1 MSLSADARHVARR
14 NLWLAI
20 LDVQNPNA
28 PEESPPPGGYRAQS
42 PNETRSVEIT
52 SAPTIVVGGEPTTAQ
67 TVLDAPAAAGGAP
80 VQVTSSD
87 PATIPAP
94 DSIVVPAGS
103 TSKSAALPTLP
114 VAASTPVIVSATRNG
129 VTRSATVTVQ
139 PPPVT
144 IASLVIAPASLIGTN
159 PATGTVTLSG
169 AAPAGGVEVELLSS
183 QPTIAT
189 VPSALS
195 IPAGATSGTFVIT
208 TSRVSAAQP
217 VNITAA
223 HATTEKVSTLT
234 VLPPSGNYVS
244 SISLAPSFIVGG
256 TSALGTVTL
265 AMPSDHTSDVALTS
279 SNAALLSV
287 PAKATVRNN
296 DLAAI
301 FPVATSSVT
310 APTAVTVTAS
320 FGGVVQQAKVI
331 VSPANAVTLASFTIT
346 PARVSGGNSATGI
359 VTLTGPA
366 PAGGAAVA
374 ITSRRRNMVI
384 VPATVMVQEGTT
396 NAAFVIATDVVHGKK
411 EKSTEIDASYNGVT
425 ATATIAIAPR
435 ASASTTAS
443 RHLAQ
448 CASLALVPCLMRSAL
463 DTVSET
469 STSFEKSYSLYSP
482 ELNLFAET
490 VASQTTNPS
499 IAYEYVWFAGQPLAQ
514 IETSTGAVHWYF
526 TDHLGTPILQT
537 DINAREMWRPEYEPY
552 GIVFAFRRGEAKHQP
567 LRFPGQENDPS
578 SEVTYN
584 VFRWYRSGWGR
595 YTQADRYISV
605 NAWEPNPFAYAREN
619 PVGRTDPL
627 GLFSIDRSCDCTGRN
642 WNVPRIIDK
651 ACRYRLAPKC
661 QDVLGKHNF
670 VPLDRAGRGRTENL
684 RKCLDRRCGPDSVG
698 TGPTIYCSP
707 ARDNCGY
714 TNPSGTGI
722 WLYDGPDDCPRW
734 SFNQARGTK
743 EGFRDYSQTLFHEMI
758 HTCGLGVP
766 MQGGEFPAM
775 LTVTEV
781 CTGAAR

>member
-1 MSLSADARHVARR
+1 LSLSADARHVARR

-256 TSALGTVTL
+256 TSALGTVSL
-265 AMPSDHTSDVALTS
+265 AMPSDHTSDVELTS

-296 DLAAI
+296 DIAAS

-310 APTAVTVTAS
+310 VPMAVTVTAS
-320 FGGVVQQAKVI
+320 FGGVVQQARVI
-331 VSPANAVTLASFTIT
+331 VAPANAVTLASFTIT
-346 PARVSGGNSATGI
+346 PARVTGGDSATGI
-359 VTLTGPA
+359 VTLTA
-366 PAGGAAVA
+366 AASAGGAPV
-374 ITSRRRNMVI
+374 TVSSRRRNMVI
-384 VPATVMVQEGTT
+384 VPPTVTVPEGATS
-396 NAAFVIATDVVHGKK
+396 AAFAIATEVVHGKK
-411 EKSTEIDASYNGVT
+411 DKSTELDAFYNGVT
-425 ATATIAIAPR
+425 VSATIAIAPQTSAATSSR
-435 ASASTTAS
+435 AVAE
-443 RHLAQ
+443 
-448 CASLALVPCLMRSAL
+448 CASLALAPCLTRSAL
-463 DTVSET
+463 HAVSVLGT
-469 STSFEKSYSLYSP
+469 SVEKSYSLYSP
-482 ELNLFAET
+482 EMNLFAET
-490 VASQTTNPS
+490 VASQTANPS
-499 IAYEYVWFAGQPLAQ
+499 IAFEYVWFSEQPLAQ
-514 IETSTGAVHWYF
+514 IETSTGAIHWYF
-526 TDHLGTPILQT
+526 NDHLGTPILQT
-537 DINAREMWRPEYEPY
+537 DTDARVIWRPEYEPY
-552 GIVFAFRRGEAKHQP
+552 GAVFAFRRGEAKRQP
-567 LRFPGQENDPS
+567 LRFPGQEADPS
-578 SEVTYN
+578 SDIAHN
-584 VFRWYRSGWGR
+584 IFRWYRSGFGR
-595 YTQADRYISV
+595 YTQADPYLRPSST
-605 NAWEPNPFAYAREN
+605 EPNQYAYALAN
-619 PVGRTDPL
+619 PNRFKDSF
-627 GLFSIDRSCDCTGRN
+627 GLFAIHGSCDCGRRTN
-642 WNVPRIIDK
+642 IYK
-651 ACRYRLAPKC
+651 AAATACSYLRQPACSALLQRLT
-661 QDVLGKHNF
+661 LGNHER
-670 VPLDRAGRGRTENL
+670 LD
-684 RKCLDRRCGPDSVG
+684 KCLSQRCSGDSVMIECVDVRIG
-698 TGPTIYCSP
+698 TDVQDEG
-707 ARDNCGY
+707 AWCGSY
-714 TNPSGTGI
+714 SKNLSRMYLFFPGSS
-722 WLYDGPDDCPRW
+722 LCPQ
-734 SFNQARGTK
+734 NKGLGYAPVI
-743 EGFRDYSQTLFHEMI
+743 FHEAI
-758 HTCGLGVP
+758 HSCGMEQESYKSQPLSEAFRKIMQTCAG
-766 MQGGEFPAM
+766 
-775 LTVTEV
+775 TD
-781 CTGAAR
+781 R